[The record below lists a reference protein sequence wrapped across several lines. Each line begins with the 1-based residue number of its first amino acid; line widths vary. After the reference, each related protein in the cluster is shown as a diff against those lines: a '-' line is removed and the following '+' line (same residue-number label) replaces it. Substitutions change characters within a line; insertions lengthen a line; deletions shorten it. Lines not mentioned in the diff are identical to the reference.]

1 MIKKLM
7 AYAMIVFSTTAIAQQ
22 STSSPYSFYGLGS
35 LKFKGTVEN
44 QSMGGISVYSDSIH
58 VNLRNP
64 ASYAGSNLSFYNNE
78 SRPIKFSI
86 GTTFSNTKIETS
98 SASDKYGNF
107 SIDYLAL
114 ALPINKFG
122 FGFGIIPYSS
132 VGYSLQSRNEND
144 DLTFRYRGDGGIN
157 RVFLGFG
164 YQILKGL
171 KVGVDTHYNFGN
183 ITNTSIAFGYN
194 DQGEM
199 LQYQSRDDRRSDLGG
214 FSFNFGVILDQKISE
229 SLDIT
234 ASFTYTP
241 QSEISSK
248 NKNQFSTI
256 AIDANQVEFVQTTY
270 EIDLQAINLDN
281 TNLVLPSKISFGAGI
296 GKSRKWFLGF
306 DYTLLEA
313 SKFSNRFVEIE
324 NSTFEDASSV
334 SIGGFFIPKYD
345 SFSSYWKRI
354 VFRTGARFENTGL
367 VVNNESIDEFGISF
381 GLGLPVGRLFSN
393 ANIGFEW
400 GRRGT
405 TNANLVEENFYNINL
420 SLSLNERWFEKRKF
434 N

>member
-1 MIKKLM
+1 
-7 AYAMIVFSTTAIAQQ
+7 MIVFSTTAIAQQ

-78 SRPIKFSI
+78 SRSIKFSI

-132 VGYSLQSRNEND
+132 VGYSLQSRNENN

>member
-1 MIKKLM
+1 M
-7 AYAMIVFSTTAIAQQ
+7 AYAIIVFSTTAIAQQ

-86 GTTFSNTKIETS
+86 GSTFSNTKIETS

-132 VGYSLQSRNEND
+132 VGYSLQSRNENN

-164 YQILKGL
+164 YQLLKGL

-214 FSFNFGVILDQKISE
+214 FSFNFGVILDQKISK
-229 SLDIT
+229 SLDLT

-256 AIDANQVEFVQTTY
+256 AIDANQVEFVQSTY

-296 GKSRKWFLGF
+296 GKPRKWFLGF

-334 SIGGFFIPKYD
+334 AIGGFFIPKYD

>member
-1 MIKKLM
+1 
-7 AYAMIVFSTTAIAQQ
+7 MIVFSTVAIAQQ

-58 VNLRNP
+58 INLRNP

-78 SRPIKFSI
+78 ARPMKFSI

-132 VGYSLQSRNEND
+132 VGYSLQSRNENN

-164 YQILKGL
+164 YQLLKGL

-229 SLDIT
+229 SLDLT

-256 AIDANQVEFVQTTY
+256 AIDANQVEFVQSTY

-296 GKSRKWFLGF
+296 GKPRKWFLGF

-313 SKFSNRFVEIE
+313 SKFSNRFIEIE

-405 TNANLVEENFYNINL
+405 INANLVEENFYNINL

>member
-1 MIKKLM
+1 
-7 AYAMIVFSTTAIAQQ
+7 MIVFSTTAIAQQ
-22 STSSPYSFYGLGS
+22 ITSSPYSFYGLGS

-132 VGYSLQSRNEND
+132 VGYSLQSRNENN

-164 YQILKGL
+164 YQLLKGL

-183 ITNTSIAFGYN
+183 VTNTSIAFGYN

-229 SLDIT
+229 SLDLT

-256 AIDANQVEFVQTTY
+256 AIDANQVEFVQSTY

-296 GKSRKWFLGF
+296 GKPRKWFLGF

-405 TNANLVEENFYNINL
+405 INANLVEENFYNINL

>member
-1 MIKKLM
+1 
-7 AYAMIVFSTTAIAQQ
+7 MIVFSTTAIAQQ

-132 VGYSLQSRNEND
+132 VGYSLQSRNENN

-164 YQILKGL
+164 YQLLKGL

-229 SLDIT
+229 SLDLT

-256 AIDANQVEFVQTTY
+256 AIDANQVEFVQSTY

-281 TNLVLPSKISFGAGI
+281 TNLVLPSKVSFGAGI
-296 GKSRKWFLGF
+296 GKPRKWFLGF

>member
-132 VGYSLQSRNEND
+132 VGYSLQSRNENN
-144 DLTFRYRGDGGIN
+144 DLTFRYRGDGGLN

-324 NSTFEDASSV
+324 NSTFEDASCV

>member
-1 MIKKLM
+1 M

>member
-1 MIKKLM
+1 
-7 AYAMIVFSTTAIAQQ
+7 MIVFSTTAIAQQ

-132 VGYSLQSRNEND
+132 VGYSLQSRNENN

>member
-1 MIKKLM
+1 
-7 AYAMIVFSTTAIAQQ
+7 MIVFSTTAIAQQ

-98 SASDKYGNF
+98 SASDEYGNF

-132 VGYSLQSRNEND
+132 VGYSLQSRNENN

-164 YQILKGL
+164 YQLLKGL

-214 FSFNFGVILDQKISE
+214 FSFNFGVILDHKISE
-229 SLDIT
+229 SLDLT

-256 AIDANQVEFVQTTY
+256 AIDANQVEFVQSTY

-296 GKSRKWFLGF
+296 GKPRKWFLGF

-313 SKFSNRFVEIE
+313 SEFSNRFVEIE

>member
-132 VGYSLQSRNEND
+132 VGYSLQSRNENN

-164 YQILKGL
+164 YQLLKGL

-229 SLDIT
+229 SLDLT

-256 AIDANQVEFVQTTY
+256 AIDANQVEFVQSTY

-296 GKSRKWFLGF
+296 GKDRKWFLGF

-334 SIGGFFIPKYD
+334 SVGGFFIPKYD
-345 SFSSYWKRI
+345 SFNSYWKRI
-354 VFRTGARFENTGL
+354 VFRTGFRFENTGL

-405 TNANLVEENFYNINL
+405 KNANLVEENFYNINL

>member
-132 VGYSLQSRNEND
+132 VGYSLQSRNENN

-324 NSTFEDASSV
+324 NSTFEDASCV

>member
-1 MIKKLM
+1 MIKKFLS
-7 AYAMIVFSTTAIAQQ
+7 FAIFAISIAANAQQ

-78 SRPIKFSI
+78 ARPIKFSI
-86 GTTFSNTKIETS
+86 GTTFSSTKIKTS
-98 SASDKYGNF
+98 SASDQYGNF

-132 VGYSLQSRNEND
+132 VGYSLQSKNENG
-144 DLTFRYRGDGGIN
+144 DLAYRYRGNGGIN
-157 RVFLGFG
+157 RVFFGFG
-164 YQILKGL
+164 YQLFKGL
-171 KVGVDTHYNFGN
+171 KIGIDTHYNFGN
-183 ITNTSIAFGYN
+183 ISNTSIAYGYN
-194 DQGEM
+194 DQGQL
-199 LQYQSRDDRRSDLGG
+199 LQYQSRDERRSDLGG
-214 FSFNFGVILDQKISE
+214 FSYNLGIILNQKLSKSYE
-229 SLDIT
+229 LM

-241 QSEISSK
+241 LSKISSE
-248 NKNQFSTI
+248 NNNQFSTI
-256 AIDANQVEFVQTTY
+256 TIDANQVEFVQSTSQ
-270 EIDLQAINLDN
+270 IDLEAMSLARTKLI
-281 TNLVLPSKISFGAGI
+281 LPSRISIGAGL
-296 GKSRKWFLGF
+296 GKPRKWFLGF

-313 SKFSNRFVEIE
+313 SKFSHRFVEIE
-324 NSTFEDASSV
+324 NSSFEDASSLSV
-334 SIGGFFIPKYD
+334 GGFFIPKYD

-354 VFRTGARFENTGL
+354 VFRSGIRFENTGL

-381 GLGLPVGRLFSN
+381 GVGLPVGRLFSN

-400 GRRGT
+400 GKRGT
-405 TNANLVEENFYNINL
+405 TNANLVEENFYNINI

>member
-1 MIKKLM
+1 
-7 AYAMIVFSTTAIAQQ
+7 MIVFSTTAIAQQ

-132 VGYSLQSRNEND
+132 VGYSLQSRNENN

-324 NSTFEDASSV
+324 NSTFEDASCV

>member
-1 MIKKLM
+1 
-7 AYAMIVFSTTAIAQQ
+7 MIVFSTLAIAQQ

-58 VNLRNP
+58 INLRNP

-132 VGYSLQSRNEND
+132 VGYSLQSRNENN

-164 YQILKGL
+164 YQLLKGL

-229 SLDIT
+229 SLDLT

-256 AIDANQVEFVQTTY
+256 AIDANQVEFVQSTY

-296 GKSRKWFLGF
+296 GKPRKWFLGF

>member
-1 MIKKLM
+1 
-7 AYAMIVFSTTAIAQQ
+7 MIVFSTTAIAQQ

-164 YQILKGL
+164 YQLLKGL

-229 SLDIT
+229 SLDLT

-256 AIDANQVEFVQTTY
+256 AIDANQVEFVQSTY

-296 GKSRKWFLGF
+296 GKPRKWFLGF

-313 SKFSNRFVEIE
+313 SEFSNRFVEIE

>member
-132 VGYSLQSRNEND
+132 VGYSLQSRNENN

-164 YQILKGL
+164 YQLLKGL

-229 SLDIT
+229 SLDLT

-256 AIDANQVEFVQTTY
+256 AIDANQVEFVQSTY

-296 GKSRKWFLGF
+296 GKPRKWFLGF

>member
-1 MIKKLM
+1 
-7 AYAMIVFSTTAIAQQ
+7 MIVFSTVAIAQQ

-58 VNLRNP
+58 INLRNP

-78 SRPIKFSI
+78 ARPMKFSI

-132 VGYSLQSRNEND
+132 VGYSLQSRNENN
-144 DLTFRYRGDGGIN
+144 DLAFRYRGDGGIN
-157 RVFLGFG
+157 RVFLGLG
-164 YQILKGL
+164 YQLLKGL

-229 SLDIT
+229 SLDLT

-256 AIDANQVEFVQTTY
+256 AIDANQVEFVQSTY

-296 GKSRKWFLGF
+296 GKPRKWFLGF

-334 SIGGFFIPKYD
+334 SVGGFFIPKYD

>member
-229 SLDIT
+229 SLDLT

-256 AIDANQVEFVQTTY
+256 AIDANQVEFVQSTY

-296 GKSRKWFLGF
+296 GKPRKWFLGF

-313 SKFSNRFVEIE
+313 SEFSNRFVEIE

>member
-1 MIKKLM
+1 
-7 AYAMIVFSTTAIAQQ
+7 MIVFSTTAIAQQ

-164 YQILKGL
+164 YQLLKGL

-229 SLDIT
+229 SLDFT

-256 AIDANQVEFVQTTY
+256 AIDANQVEFVQSTY

-296 GKSRKWFLGF
+296 GKPRKWFLGF

-313 SKFSNRFVEIE
+313 SEFSNRFVEIE

>member
-1 MIKKLM
+1 
-7 AYAMIVFSTTAIAQQ
+7 MIVFSTTAIAQQ

-132 VGYSLQSRNEND
+132 VGYSLQSRNENN

-164 YQILKGL
+164 YQLLKGL

-229 SLDIT
+229 SLDLT

-256 AIDANQVEFVQTTY
+256 AIDANQVEFVQSTY

-296 GKSRKWFLGF
+296 GKPRKWFLGF

-405 TNANLVEENFYNINL
+405 INANLVEENFYNINL

>member
-1 MIKKLM
+1 
-7 AYAMIVFSTTAIAQQ
+7 MIVFSTTAIAQQ

-132 VGYSLQSRNEND
+132 VGYSLQSRNENN

-296 GKSRKWFLGF
+296 GKPRKWFLGF

>member
-1 MIKKLM
+1 
-7 AYAMIVFSTTAIAQQ
+7 MIVFSTVAIAQQ

-58 VNLRNP
+58 INLRNP

-78 SRPIKFSI
+78 ARPMKFSI

-132 VGYSLQSRNEND
+132 VGYSLQSRNENN
-144 DLTFRYRGDGGIN
+144 DLAFRYRGDGGIN
-157 RVFLGFG
+157 RVFLGLG
-164 YQILKGL
+164 YQLLKGL

-229 SLDIT
+229 SLDLT

-256 AIDANQVEFVQTTY
+256 AIDANQVEFVQSTY

-296 GKSRKWFLGF
+296 GKPRKWFLGF

>member
-132 VGYSLQSRNEND
+132 VGYSLQSRNENN

-164 YQILKGL
+164 YQLLKGL

-229 SLDIT
+229 SLDLT

-241 QSEISSK
+241 QSEITSK

-256 AIDANQVEFVQTTY
+256 AIDANQVEFVQSTY

-296 GKSRKWFLGF
+296 GKPRKWFLGF

>member
-78 SRPIKFSI
+78 SRPIKFSV

>member
-1 MIKKLM
+1 
-7 AYAMIVFSTTAIAQQ
+7 MIVFSTTAIAQQ

-434 N
+434 S

>member
-1 MIKKLM
+1 
-7 AYAMIVFSTTAIAQQ
+7 MIVFSTTAIAQQ

-58 VNLRNP
+58 INLRNP

-132 VGYSLQSRNEND
+132 VGYSLQSRNENN

-164 YQILKGL
+164 YQLLKGL

-229 SLDIT
+229 SLDLT

-256 AIDANQVEFVQTTY
+256 AIDANQVEFVQSTY

-296 GKSRKWFLGF
+296 GKPRKWFLGF

>member
-1 MIKKLM
+1 
-7 AYAMIVFSTTAIAQQ
+7 MIVFSTTAIAQQ

-164 YQILKGL
+164 YQLLKGL

-229 SLDIT
+229 SLDLT

-256 AIDANQVEFVQTTY
+256 AIDANQVEFVQSTY

-296 GKSRKWFLGF
+296 GKPRKWFLGF

-313 SKFSNRFVEIE
+313 SEFSNRFVEIE

-354 VFRTGARFENTGL
+354 VFRTGVRFENTGL

>member
-1 MIKKLM
+1 
-7 AYAMIVFSTTAIAQQ
+7 MIVFSTTAIAQQ

-132 VGYSLQSRNEND
+132 VGYSLQSRNENN

-164 YQILKGL
+164 YQLLKGL

>member
-1 MIKKLM
+1 
-7 AYAMIVFSTTAIAQQ
+7 MIVFSTTAIAQQ

-164 YQILKGL
+164 YQLLKGL

-214 FSFNFGVILDQKISE
+214 FSFNFGVIFDQKISE

-256 AIDANQVEFVQTTY
+256 AIDANQVEFVQSTY

-296 GKSRKWFLGF
+296 GKPRKWFLGF

-313 SKFSNRFVEIE
+313 SEFSNRFVEIE

>member
-1 MIKKLM
+1 
-7 AYAMIVFSTTAIAQQ
+7 MIVFSTTAIAQQ

-132 VGYSLQSRNEND
+132 VGYSLQSRNENN

-164 YQILKGL
+164 YQLLKGL

-229 SLDIT
+229 SLDLT

-241 QSEISSK
+241 QSEITSK

-256 AIDANQVEFVQTTY
+256 AIDANQVEFVQSTY

-296 GKSRKWFLGF
+296 GKPRKWFLGF

>member
-132 VGYSLQSRNEND
+132 VGYSLQSRNENN